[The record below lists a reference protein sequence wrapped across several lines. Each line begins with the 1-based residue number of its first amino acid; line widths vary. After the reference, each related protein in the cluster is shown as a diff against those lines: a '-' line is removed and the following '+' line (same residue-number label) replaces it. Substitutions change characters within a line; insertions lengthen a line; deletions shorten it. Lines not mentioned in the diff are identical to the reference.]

1 MEGAGCVCFRRPLA
15 APPLPL
21 GCAVQVPDLRLALKA
36 VGLHAEGNRY
46 EMMERL
52 IAYRQSRR
60 TSTIVEDSDNA
71 DELLQRVSGPGAGGG
86 GEGRGD
92 TRGMHLLIQRLLRTR
107 TLQMSCCSE

>member
-1 MEGAGCVCFRRPLA
+1 M
-15 APPLPL
+15 
-21 GCAVQVPDLRLALKA
+21 QVPDLRLALKA

-71 DELLQRVSGPGAGGG
+71 DELLQRVSGRRQ
-86 GEGRGD
+86 ERD
-92 TRGMHLLIQRLLRTR
+92 ERHLRSSMRFVGL
-107 TLQMSCCSE
+107 CG

>member
-1 MEGAGCVCFRRPLA
+1 M
-15 APPLPL
+15 
-21 GCAVQVPDLRLALKA
+21 QVPDLRLALKA

-71 DELLQRVSGPGAGGG
+71 DELLQRVSGPGAGV
-86 GEGRGD
+86 GRKSF
-92 TRGMHLLIQRLLRTR
+92 
-107 TLQMSCCSE
+107 LQ